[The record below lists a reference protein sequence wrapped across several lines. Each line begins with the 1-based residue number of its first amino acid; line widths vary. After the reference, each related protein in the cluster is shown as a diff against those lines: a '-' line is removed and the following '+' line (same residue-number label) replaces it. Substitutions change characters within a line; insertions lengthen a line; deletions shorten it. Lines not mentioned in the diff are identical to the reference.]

1 MTNIVKYISL
11 EEIEKKWSCKL
22 PIKYRIEELYI
33 DCDSNGIVNFDTAN
47 VYSLK
52 EALNNSSI
60 IFF

>member
-47 VYSLK
+47 VYSLT